1 MLSPSDLTAYYAS
14 AAGGP
19 APCGRAAPRA
29 PILARGAWEL
39 HVSLGVPS
47 GPAALALDAC
57 AAAARRGAAT
67 VALSSLLQR
76 ASHCYALSVSLADAA
91 DGGGGAISTAISL
104 TSGVDDAADVP
115 RLDAASLV
123 FPGMAP
129 SQAFLDINVSLPR
142 EGALQP
148 GRCRAGLRPE
158 MLLTA
163 LGGGAASAS
172 AGGRA
177 HTLAGSLVLPLVSV
191 SPSSPCGVIALRY
204 LFVVGLGDLVPP
216 PPPAALVDD
225 AEHRRSPCSGARGLG
240 SPAWGGAW
248 LTRTRLMGHRGS
260 GADNSWPA
268 LGALAG
274 MATRRRG
281 THLAENSLLSLCE
294 AGRAGAEYVEFDVQ
308 LSRDGVPVVHHDWG
322 VKLQQMTP
330 PRGAVEAAPA
340 RVPVTHLTAAQLL
353 ALPPQH
359 MLNDEATREETIARV
374 ADAAVLFGTA
384 TKACGAEVA
393 AAAAAQAHHRA
404 AALDLASPL
413 PPVAGAAAAAA
424 AGLRSDGFLTMASL
438 LQRLPHSIGVNVEVK
453 YPTNDEIAMF
463 GLRPLERNAY
473 CARVLRDL
481 AVHGGAR
488 AVMLSSFDA
497 DACLV
502 LRRLQDAWPV
512 FFLTEG
518 GTASP
523 TPTDARA
530 ASLAA
535 AVDFA
540 QSAGLFGIVSDVR
553 PVLAAP
559 RLIAAVQRATGL
571 ALCTYGSQNN
581 DASAVRVQV
590 GEGIAAV
597 ICDHVAHI
605 ARSLSSFR
613 HDGKRG
619 WLEGASV

>member
-1 MLSPSDLTAYYAS
+1 
-14 AAGGP
+14 
-19 APCGRAAPRA
+19 
-29 PILARGAWEL
+29 
-39 HVSLGVPS
+39 
-47 GPAALALDAC
+47 
-57 AAAARRGAAT
+57 
-67 VALSSLLQR
+67 
-76 ASHCYALSVSLADAA
+76 
-91 DGGGGAISTAISL
+91 
-104 TSGVDDAADVP
+104 
-115 RLDAASLV
+115 
-123 FPGMAP
+123 
-129 SQAFLDINVSLPR
+129 
-142 EGALQP
+142 
-148 GRCRAGLRPE
+148 
-158 MLLTA
+158 
-163 LGGGAASAS
+163 
-172 AGGRA
+172 
-177 HTLAGSLVLPLVSV
+177 
-191 SPSSPCGVIALRY
+191 
-204 LFVVGLGDLVPP
+204 
-216 PPPAALVDD
+216 
-225 AEHRRSPCSGARGLG
+225 
-240 SPAWGGAW
+240 
-248 LTRTRLMGHRGS
+248 MGHRGS

-274 MATRRRG
+274 ARSMVTRRRG

-340 RVPVTHLTAAQLL
+340 RVPVTHLTAAQFL

-359 MLNDEATREETIARV
+359 MLNEEATREETIARA

-384 TKACGAEVA
+384 TKACGSSAEAA
-393 AAAAAQAHHRA
+393 AAAAAQARQRV

-413 PPVAGAAAAAA
+413 PLVGCAAAAA

-473 CARVLRDL
+473 CARLLRDL

-540 QSAGLFGIVSDVR
+540 QSSGLFGIVSDVR

-597 ICDHVAHI
+597 ICDHVGHI
-605 ARSLSSFR
+605 ARSLSR
-613 HDGKRG
+613 PT
-619 WLEGASV
+619 